1 MNRNR
6 SQAQPHAPQV
16 DPGTAAELED
26 VRVIER
32 PDGFWVQPLAGGHES
47 GPFATLVE
55 AIESYRASSEEEEF
69 ESGESLAEM
78 EAQRSELDLAIADL
92 KAELA
97 DAAAKGLVPERAA

>member
-6 SQAQPHAPQV
+6 NQAKPHAPQV
-16 DPGTAAELED
+16 VPGTAAELED

-78 EAQRSELDLAIADL
+78 EAQVGVADWIDPDTSAP
-92 KAELA
+92 AE
-97 DAAAKGLVPERAA
+97 DRVPHIEEH

>member
-6 SQAQPHAPQV
+6 SQTQQHAPQV
-16 DPGTAAELED
+16 DPGTAADLED

-69 ESGESLAEM
+69 ESEESLAEM
-78 EAQRSELDLAIADL
+78 EAQVGVADWIDPDTSAP
-92 KAELA
+92 AE
-97 DAAAKGLVPERAA
+97 DRVPHIEEH

>member
-69 ESGESLAEM
+69 ESEESLAEM
-78 EAQRSELDLAIADL
+78 EAQVGVADWIDPDTSAP
-92 KAELA
+92 AE
-97 DAAAKGLVPERAA
+97 DRVPHIEEH

>member
-1 MNRNR
+1 VNRNR

-69 ESGESLAEM
+69 ESEESLAEM
-78 EAQRSELDLAIADL
+78 EAQVGVADWIDPDTSAP
-92 KAELA
+92 AE
-97 DAAAKGLVPERAA
+97 DRVPHIEEH